1 MDAEGCSQAVRIL
14 ACPEERF
21 MIRVVRRFLTGAFF
35 WLAATPALFG
45 VDEEEALLF
54 SPVAEAPE
62 WRLLDA
68 GQGKLKRGEFEA
80 RLGRTFDPQ
89 GALRQYLLFDEGG
102 VTLFRD
108 TARTQ
113 PLHRLTFAPEGGLPS
128 FPAVL
133 ARGVV
138 AGPLGGKVICLDPG
152 HIGGDWADLEERT
165 FRIGR
170 DQPVVEGE
178 LNLRVCRN
186 LQKRLEEAGARVVW
200 THEGFHPT
208 TALRPSDLYPEAI
221 EYLLQG
227 SRGARLPRYT
237 ANRLIRWNAELLF
250 YRSAE
255 ISARARRVNEELR
268 PDLTLCIHFNA
279 APWPGGRVR
288 LTSANRLVLFAHGSY
303 TAEELAFDDQKF
315 HLMRKLLEG
324 STPVELGVGAAIG
337 ERFREGW
344 GFRPE
349 SYAGSGYSHATG
361 ASPYVWYRNL
371 IANRMFDGPVVFVEG
386 PFMNDREMY
395 RWIQSGEYGGVKA
408 VAGRN
413 RGNVF
418 REYANLVAD
427 GVIGYFRKEAETPAA
442 FTNYSP

>member
-1 MDAEGCSQAVRIL
+1 MIMVLMRRLFSLGWLL
-14 ACPEERF
+14 AFSC
-21 MIRVVRRFLTGAFF
+21 GAFR
-35 WLAATPALFG
+35 AG
-45 VDEEEALLF
+45 GEEALLF
-54 SPVAEAPE
+54 SPVSEAPE
-62 WRLLDA
+62 WRLLDG
-68 GQGKLKRGEFEA
+68 GQGKLTREEFEE
-80 RLGRTFDPQ
+80 RLSRTFDPN
-89 GALRQYLLFDEGG
+89 GALRPYLLWDDGG

-108 TARTQ
+108 PARTQ
-113 PLHRLTFAPEGGLPS
+113 PLYRLTFAAKGAVTMP
-128 FPAVL
+128 PAASLGTGDSARPL
-133 ARGVV
+133 A
-138 AGPLGGKVICLDPG
+138 GKVVCLDPG
-152 HIGGDWADLEERT
+152 HIGGDWADIEERT

-178 LNLRVCRN
+178 LNLKVCRI
-186 LQKRLEEAGARVVW
+186 LEQRLKEAGARVVW
-200 THEGFHPT
+200 THDGFEPT
-208 TALRPSDLYPEAI
+208 TSLRPADLYPEAI
-221 EYLLQG
+221 SYLLQG
-227 SRGARLPRYT
+227 SRGARLPRT
-237 ANRLIRWNAELLF
+237 SANRLIRWNAELLF

-255 ISARARRVNEELR
+255 IQARARRLNEQLQ

-279 APWPGGRVR
+279 APWPGGKVR

-303 TAEELAFDDQKF
+303 TADEIAYDDQKF

-324 STPVELGVGAAIG
+324 STPLELGVGAAIG

-386 PFMNDREMY
+386 PYMNDREMY
-395 RWIQSGEYGGVKA
+395 RWIQAGEYEGA
-408 VAGRN
+408 RPVAGKN

-418 REYANLVAD
+418 REYADLVAD
-427 GVIGYFRKEAETPAA
+427 GVIGYFRRQAESPTA

>member
-1 MDAEGCSQAVRIL
+1 MRAFWIAL
-14 ACPEERF
+14 A
-21 MIRVVRRFLTGAFF
+21 ITGVTGS
-35 WLAATPALFG
+35 LLPAAG
-45 VDEEEALLF
+45 EEAYLF
-54 SPVAEAPE
+54 SPVSEAPE
-62 WRLLDA
+62 WRLLDR
-68 GQGKLKRGEFEA
+68 GQGKITRSEFEA
-80 RLGRTFDPQ
+80 RLDRIFDPS
-89 GALRQYLLFDEGG
+89 GALRPYLLWDENG

-113 PLHRLTFAPEGGLPS
+113 PLTRLTFAPEGSPRS

-133 ARGVV
+133 TAGDVAR
-138 AGPLGGKVICLDPG
+138 PLAGKVICLDPG
-152 HIGGDWADLEERT
+152 HIGGDWASIEERS

-170 DQPVVEGE
+170 DQPIVEGE
-178 LNLRVCRN
+178 LNIRVS
-186 LQKRLEEAGARVVW
+186 RLLEQRLKEAGAQVVW

-208 TALRPSDLYPEAI
+208 TRLRPSDLYPEAI

-227 SRGARLPRYT
+227 SRGVRLPRFS

-255 ISARARRVNEELR
+255 ISARARRVNEELK

-279 APWPGGRVR
+279 APWPGGRIR

-303 TAEELAFDDQKF
+303 KPEELVYDDQKF

-337 ERFREGW
+337 ERFREVW

-349 SYAGSGYSHATG
+349 SYEGSGYSHATG
-361 ASPYVWYRNL
+361 VSPYVWYRNL
-371 IANRMFDGPVVFVEG
+371 IANRLFDGPVVFVEG
-386 PFMNDREMY
+386 PYMNDREMY
-395 RWIQSGEYGGVKA
+395 RWIQAGEYKGTKPF
-408 VAGRN
+408 AGNN

-418 REYANLVAD
+418 REYADLVAD
-427 GVIGYFRKEAETPAA
+427 GVIDYFRKQAESPAA

>member
-1 MDAEGCSQAVRIL
+1 MIQIRMRRLFFPCLVLGGLLAGFRAV
-14 ACPEERF
+14 
-21 MIRVVRRFLTGAFF
+21 G
-35 WLAATPALFG
+35 
-45 VDEEEALLF
+45 EEALLF
-54 SPVAEAPE
+54 SPVSEAPE
-62 WRLLDA
+62 WRLLDG
-68 GQGKLKRGEFEA
+68 GQGKLTREEFEA
-80 RLGRTFDPQ
+80 RLSRTFDPS
-89 GALRQYLLFDEGG
+89 GALRPYLLWDEGG

-108 TARTQ
+108 LARTQ
-113 PLHRLTFAPEGGLPS
+113 PLYRLTFAAKGATPMP
-128 FPAVL
+128 PAASLGAGDPARPL
-133 ARGVV
+133 A
-138 AGPLGGKVICLDPG
+138 GKVICLDPG
-152 HIGGDWADLEERT
+152 HIGGDWADIEERT

-178 LNLRVCRN
+178 LNLKVCRVLERR
-186 LQKRLEEAGARVVW
+186 LQEAGARVVW
-200 THEGFHPT
+200 THDGFEPT
-208 TALRPSDLYPEAI
+208 TPLRPADLYPEAI
-221 EYLLQG
+221 SYLLQG
-227 SRGARLPRYT
+227 SRGARLPRYS

-255 ISARARRVNEELR
+255 IQARARRLNEELQ

-288 LTSANRLVLFAHGSY
+288 LTSVNRLVLFAHGSY
-303 TAEELAFDDQKF
+303 TPDELAFDDQKF

-324 STPVELGVGAAIG
+324 STPTELGVGAAIG

-361 ASPYVWYRNL
+361 ASSYVWYRNL

-386 PFMNDREMY
+386 PYMNDREMY
-395 RWIQSGEYGGVKA
+395 RWIQAGEYEGAKP
-408 VAGRN
+408 VAGKN

-418 REYANLVAD
+418 REYADLVAD
-427 GVIGYFRKEAETPAA
+427 GVIGYFRRQAEFPTA

>member
-1 MDAEGCSQAVRIL
+1 MRALLLPVLGAVFFLPGLRAE
-14 ACPEERF
+14 PEE
-21 MIRVVRRFLTGAFF
+21 
-35 WLAATPALFG
+35 P
-45 VDEEEALLF
+45 LLF

-68 GQGKLKRGEFEA
+68 GQGKLTRAEFEE
-80 RLGRTFDPQ
+80 RLKETFDPQ
-89 GALRQYLLFDEGG
+89 GALPPYLLFDDGG

-108 TARTQ
+108 KARTR
-113 PLHRLTFAPEGGLPS
+113 PLTRLKFAGEPAPMPAAWLAGGD
-128 FPAVL
+128 PARPL
-133 ARGVV
+133 A
-138 AGPLGGKVICLDPG
+138 GKTIALDPG
-152 HIGGDWADLEERT
+152 HIGGDWADIEERT

-178 LNLRVCRN
+178 LNLRVCHILERR
-186 LQKRLEEAGARVVW
+186 LQEAGARVVW
-200 THEGFHPT
+200 THQGFQPT
-208 TALRPSDLYPEAI
+208 TSLRPSDLYPEAI
-221 EYLLQG
+221 GYLLQG
-227 SRGARLPRYT
+227 SRGARLPRFS

-255 ISARARRVNEELR
+255 IQARARRVNEELK

-303 TAEELAFDDQKF
+303 TADELAFDDQKF

-349 SYAGSGYSHATG
+349 SYAGSGYSHGTG
-361 ASPYVWYRNL
+361 VSPYVWYRNL

-386 PFMNDREMY
+386 PYMNDREMY
-395 RWIQSGEYGGVKA
+395 RWIQAGEYDGTKP
-408 VAGRN
+408 VAGRK

-418 REYANLVAD
+418 REYADLVAD
-427 GVIGYFRKEAETPAA
+427 GVIGWYRQQAGSSAA

>member
-1 MDAEGCSQAVRIL
+1 M
-14 ACPEERF
+14 
-21 MIRVVRRFLTGAFF
+21 
-35 WLAATPALFG
+35 
-45 VDEEEALLF
+45 LF

-62 WRLLDA
+62 WRLLDS
-68 GQGKLKRGEFEA
+68 GQGKLTRREFEE
-80 RLGRTFDPQ
+80 RLSQTFDPK
-89 GALRQYLLFDEGG
+89 GALRPYLLFDAEG

-113 PLHRLTFAPEGGLPS
+113 PLYRLIFAAEASMPPGVASILTRGDSNRP
-128 FPAVL
+128 L
-133 ARGVV
+133 A
-138 AGPLGGKVICLDPG
+138 GKTVCLDPG
-152 HIGGDWADLEERT
+152 HIGGDWADIEERT

-178 LNLRVCRN
+178 LNLRVCRI
-186 LQKRLEEAGARVVW
+186 LEKRLQDAGARVVW
-200 THEGFHPT
+200 THEGFEPT
-208 TALRPSDLYPEAI
+208 TPLRPSDLYPEAI

-227 SRGARLPRYT
+227 SRGVRLPRFT

-255 ISARARRVNEELR
+255 IQARARRVNEELL

-303 TAEELAFDDQKF
+303 TADELAFDDQKF
-315 HLMRKLLEG
+315 RLMRKLLEG

-337 ERFREGW
+337 ERFREVW

-349 SYAGSGYSHATG
+349 SYQGSGYSHATG

-386 PFMNDREMY
+386 PYMNDREMY
-395 RWIQSGEYGGVKA
+395 RWIQAGEYEGVKP

-418 REYANLVAD
+418 REYADLVAE
-427 GVIGYFRKEAETPAA
+427 GVMGWFRSQAGSPGA

>member
-1 MDAEGCSQAVRIL
+1 MISPVPTLAV
-14 ACPEERF
+14 
-21 MIRVVRRFLTGAFF
+21 FF
-35 WLAATPALFG
+35 AVLGMFVLGDHAWTK
-45 VDEEEALLF
+45 EALLF

-62 WRLLDA
+62 WRLLDG
-68 GQGKLKRGEFEA
+68 GQGKLTREEFTE
-80 RLGRTFDPQ
+80 RLRKTFDPG
-89 GALRQYLLFDEGG
+89 GALSPYLLFDDGG

-108 TARTQ
+108 ESRTIPLYRLKFAAPATPLPPTILTVGDPAR
-113 PLHRLTFAPEGGLPS
+113 PL
-128 FPAVL
+128 
-133 ARGVV
+133 
-138 AGPLGGKVICLDPG
+138 AGKTICLDPG
-152 HIGGDWADLEERT
+152 HIGGEWADIEERT

-170 DQPVVEGE
+170 DEPIVEGE
-178 LNLRVCRN
+178 LNLRVSR
-186 LQKRLEEAGARVVW
+186 LLEKRLREAGAQVVW

-208 TALRPSDLYPEAI
+208 TPLRPSDLYPEAI

-227 SRGARLPRYT
+227 SRGVRLPRYT

-255 ISARARRVNEELR
+255 ISARARRVNEELK

-279 APWPGGRVR
+279 APWPGGRIR
-288 LTSANRLVLFAHGSY
+288 LTSANKLVLFAHGSY
-303 TAEELAFDDQKF
+303 TADELAFDDQKF
-315 HLMRKLLEG
+315 RLMRKLLEG

-386 PFMNDREMY
+386 PYMNDREMY
-395 RWIQSGEYGGVKA
+395 RWIQAGEYPGTKP
-408 VAGRN
+408 VAGRK
-413 RGNVF
+413 RGNIF
-418 REYANLVAD
+418 GEYADLVAD
-427 GVIGYFRKEAETPAA
+427 GVVGYFRSQAETPAA

>member
-1 MDAEGCSQAVRIL
+1 MISPVRTLAIFFATLGIFVFREQAW
-14 ACPEERF
+14 
-21 MIRVVRRFLTGAFF
+21 TK
-35 WLAATPALFG
+35 
-45 VDEEEALLF
+45 EALLF
-54 SPVAEAPE
+54 SPVSEAPE
-62 WRLLDA
+62 WRLLDR
-68 GQGKLKRGEFEA
+68 GQGKITRREFEA
-80 RLGRTFDPQ
+80 RLDRTFDPS
-89 GALRQYLLFDEGG
+89 GGLRPYLLWDENG

-113 PLHRLTFAPEGGLPS
+113 PLYRLTFAPEGSLPS
-128 FPAVL
+128 VPAVL
-133 ARGVV
+133 T
-138 AGPLGGKVICLDPG
+138 AGDAERPLAGKVICLDPG
-152 HIGGDWADLEERT
+152 HIGGDWADIEERT

-170 DQPVVEGE
+170 DEPIVEGE
-178 LNLRVCRN
+178 LNLRVSR
-186 LQKRLEEAGARVVW
+186 LLEKRLREAGAQVVW

-208 TALRPSDLYPEAI
+208 TPLRPSDLYPEAI

-227 SRGARLPRYT
+227 SRGARLPRYS

-255 ISARARRVNEELR
+255 ISARARRVNEELK

-279 APWPGGRVR
+279 APWPGGRIR
-288 LTSANRLVLFAHGSY
+288 LTSVNRLVLFAHGSY
-303 TAEELAFDDQKF
+303 KAEELAYDDQKF

-337 ERFREGW
+337 ERFREVW

-386 PFMNDREMY
+386 PYMNDREMY
-395 RWIQSGEYGGVKA
+395 RWIQAGEYDGTKPF
-408 VAGRN
+408 AGKN

-418 REYANLVAD
+418 REYADLVAD
-427 GVIGYFRKEAETPAA
+427 GVVGYFRSQAETPAA

>member
-1 MDAEGCSQAVRIL
+1 MAPPS
-14 ACPEERF
+14 F
-21 MIRVVRRFLTGAFF
+21 FLTMRAFLLPVLGAGFLLSAF
-35 WLAATPALFG
+35 RAAS
-45 VDEEEALLF
+45 EEAFLF
-54 SPVAEAPE
+54 SPVAESPE
-62 WRLLDA
+62 WRLLDS
-68 GQGKLKRGEFEA
+68 GQGRLTRGEFEE

-89 GALRQYLLFDEGG
+89 GALRPYLLFDDGG

-108 TARTQ
+108 PARTR
-113 PLHRLTFAPEGGLPS
+113 PLYRLNFAAEAAAVPEPPS
-128 FPAVL
+128 LLTSGDPVRPL
-133 ARGVV
+133 A
-138 AGPLGGKVICLDPG
+138 GKTICLDPG
-152 HIGGDWADLEERT
+152 HIGGDWADIEERT

-178 LNLRVCRN
+178 LNLRVCRI
-186 LQKRLEEAGARVVW
+186 LERRLREAGARVVW
-200 THEGFHPT
+200 THEGFEPT
-208 TALRPSDLYPEAI
+208 TPLRPSDLYPEAI

-227 SRGARLPRYT
+227 SRGARLPRFT

-255 ISARARRVNEELR
+255 IQARARRVNEELR

-303 TAEELAFDDQKF
+303 TADELAFDDQKF
-315 HLMRKLLEG
+315 RLMRKLLEG

-337 ERFREGW
+337 ERFRDGW

-349 SYAGSGYSHATG
+349 SYAGSGYAHATG
-361 ASPYVWYRNL
+361 VSPYVWYRNL

-386 PFMNDREMY
+386 PYMNDREMY
-395 RWIQSGEYGGVKA
+395 RWIQAGEYPGTRPF
-408 VAGRN
+408 AGRN

-418 REYANLVAD
+418 QEYADLVAD
-427 GVIGYFRKEAETPAA
+427 GVIGWFRSQAGTPTA

>member
-1 MDAEGCSQAVRIL
+1 MRAFLFPSIWAGLLLSSLQA
-14 ACPEERF
+14 
-21 MIRVVRRFLTGAFF
+21 
-35 WLAATPALFG
+35 
-45 VDEEEALLF
+45 DNEEALLF

-62 WRLLDA
+62 WRLLDS
-68 GQGKLKRGEFEA
+68 GQGKLTRPEFEE
-80 RLGRTFDPQ
+80 RLTRTFDPQ
-89 GALRQYLLFDEGG
+89 GALRPYLLFDADG

-108 TARTQ
+108 QARTQ
-113 PLHRLTFAPEGGLPS
+113 PLYRLTFAPQAALPPAPVS
-128 FPAVL
+128 FLSSGDPARPL
-133 ARGVV
+133 A
-138 AGPLGGKVICLDPG
+138 GKTICLDPG
-152 HIGGDWADLEERT
+152 HIGGDWADIEERT

-178 LNLRVCRN
+178 LNLRVCRLLEQR
-186 LQKRLEEAGARVVW
+186 LQEAGARVVW
-200 THEGFHPT
+200 THAGFEPT
-208 TALRPSDLYPEAI
+208 TPLRPSDLYPEAI

-227 SRGARLPRYT
+227 SRGVRLPRFS

-255 ISARARRVNEELR
+255 IQARARRVNEELR

-288 LTSANRLVLFAHGSY
+288 LTSVNRLVLFAHGSY
-303 TAEELAFDDQKF
+303 TAGELAFDDQKF
-315 HLMRKLLEG
+315 RLMRKLLEG

-337 ERFREGW
+337 SRFREGW

-361 ASPYVWYRNL
+361 VSPYVWYRNL

-386 PFMNDREMY
+386 PYMNDREMY
-395 RWIQSGEYGGVKA
+395 RWIQAGEYEGTKPF
-408 VAGRN
+408 AGRS

-418 REYANLVAD
+418 REYADLVAD
-427 GVIGYFRKEAETPAA
+427 GVIGWFRQQAGSPTA

>member
-1 MDAEGCSQAVRIL
+1 IT
-14 ACPEERF
+14 
-21 MIRVVRRFLTGAFF
+21 RR
-35 WLAATPALFG
+35 
-45 VDEEEALLF
+45 
-54 SPVAEAPE
+54 
-62 WRLLDA
+62 
-68 GQGKLKRGEFEA
+68 EFEA
-80 RLGRTFDPQ
+80 RLDRTFDPT
-89 GALRQYLLFDEGG
+89 GGLRRYLLWDENG

-113 PLHRLTFAPEGGLPS
+113 PLYRLTFAPEGSLPS
-128 FPAVL
+128 VPGVL
-133 ARGVV
+133 T
-138 AGPLGGKVICLDPG
+138 AGDAERPLAGKVICLDPG
-152 HIGGDWADLEERT
+152 HIGGEWANIEERT

-170 DQPVVEGE
+170 DEPIVEGE
-178 LNLRVCRN
+178 LNLRVSR
-186 LQKRLEEAGARVVW
+186 LLEKRLREAGAQVVW

-208 TALRPSDLYPEAI
+208 TPLRPSDLYPEAI

-227 SRGARLPRYT
+227 SRGVRLPRYT

-255 ISARARRVNEELR
+255 ISARARRVNEELK

-279 APWPGGRVR
+279 APWPGGRIR
-288 LTSANRLVLFAHGSY
+288 LTSVNRLVLFAHGSY
-303 TAEELAFDDQKF
+303 KAEELAFDDQKF

-337 ERFREGW
+337 ERFREVW

-386 PFMNDREMY
+386 PYMNDREMY
-395 RWIQSGEYGGVKA
+395 RWIQAGEYEGA
-408 VAGRN
+408 RPFAGKN

-418 REYANLVAD
+418 REYA
-427 GVIGYFRKEAETPAA
+427 
-442 FTNYSP
+442 